1 MPTEVIMPKVDM
13 DMETGRISV
22 WHVEEGAEVREGDP
36 LFDIET
42 DKAAME
48 VESPA
53 TGKLGSVTAS
63 VGDDVAIGKTVAWV
77 YAEGEEIAAPLAK
90 DTAPKPVDD
99 EPDTLAPIERAPVP
113 AQANS
118 GEKPRA
124 TPLARRLAR
133 QHELALSDIKGSGP
147 GGRISRVD
155 VEAALKTQP
164 SEPAPAVSGQND
176 RPTSRAD
183 GLVVHRTG
191 SIDSRPFVFL
201 HGLTGDST
209 GWTRLERHLGDAPR
223 IKIDL
228 PGHGRSAHHEI
239 AAFDDVARMV
249 LETFDAEGIANAHLV
264 GHSLGGALALVL
276 ADQRPRAVASLTL
289 LAPAGLG
296 AEIEG
301 AVLRGISK
309 ASQVDSLAPW
319 LKRLVSDTDTI
330 GWDYARAA
338 MLARADMRLRETQTR
353 MIARLLPDD
362 TQSFDLTDSL
372 GRIGVPTRIVWG
384 RDDAIVPWRHALRAS
399 GRVALHL
406 LPGVGHLPQLEAP
419 AMVADILKAQRTP
432 R

>member
-22 WHVEEGAEVREGDP
+22 WHVEEGAEVRKGDP

-53 TGKLGSVTAS
+53 TGRLGGVAAS

-77 YAEGEEIAAPLAK
+77 YAEGEEI
-90 DTAPKPVDD
+90 DTAPVRDDAPTPVQD
-99 EPDTLAPIERAPVP
+99 EPEAPARTEQIATTAHADP
-113 AQANS
+113 AD
-118 GEKPRA
+118 KPRA

-133 QHELALSDIKGSGP
+133 QHDLTLSEIKGSGP

-155 VEAALKTQP
+155 IEAALTTRP
-164 SEPAPAVSGQND
+164 SGSEPAAGRDD
-176 RPTSRAD
+176 RSILTD
-183 GLVVHRTG
+183 GRLAVHRVG
-191 SIDSRPFVFL
+191 SADPRPFVFL
-201 HGLTGDST
+201 HGLTGDSS
-209 GWTRLERHLGDAPR
+209 GWARLERHLGDAPR

-228 PGHGRSAHHEI
+228 PGHGRSPHREI
-239 AAFDDVARMV
+239 AAFEDLTGAV
-249 LETFDAEGIANAHLV
+249 LEAFDSEGVANAHLV
-264 GHSLGGALALVL
+264 GHSLGGALALAL

-301 AVLRGISK
+301 AVLRGIAK

-319 LKRLVSDTDTI
+319 LKRLVSDTDMI
-330 GWDYARAA
+330 GWDYAKAA
-338 MLARADMRLRETQTR
+338 MLARTDERLRETQTR
-353 MIARLLPDD
+353 MIAKLLPDD
-362 TQSFDLTDSL
+362 TQSFDLTDCL
-372 GRIGVPTRIVWG
+372 GRIAVPTRIVWG
-384 RDDAIVPWRHALRAS
+384 RDDAIVPWRHALRAP
-399 GRVALHL
+399 GRVALHV

-419 AMVADILKAQRTP
+419 AIVADILKAQRTSG
-432 R
+432 